1 MAAIF
6 KAERSGNSSMA
17 KRPSRMSRYVRG
29 NIDESLALSTLA
41 AKTLVGAAFDESVRE
56 QARIT
61 SIEAVYGLI
70 DWTAGAGDGPIIVG
84 VAHSDYSDG
93 EIEAVIEA
101 TGSWD
106 IGDKVAQEV
115 ANRLVRIIG
124 SFRSDTAST
133 FAQFVM
139 NDGRPVKT
147 KLNWKFATGNSLKVF
162 AYNAGT
168 SALATG
174 AVVSLNG
181 HANIFY
187 DG

>member
-1 MAAIF
+1 MAS
-6 KAERSGNSSMA
+6 K
-17 KRPSRMSRYVRG
+17 SRMSRYVRG
-29 NIDESLALSTLA
+29 NVDEDLPLLTLA
-41 AKTLVGAAFDESVRE
+41 AKTLLGVSFDESVRE

-61 SIEAVYGLI
+61 SMIAAWTLT

-84 VAHSDYSDG
+84 VAHSDYTDA
-93 EIEAVIEA
+93 EIEAVLEA

-115 ANRLVRIIG
+115 ASRLVRIVG
-124 SFRSDTAST
+124 TFRSAPAGT
-133 FAQFVM
+133 FEQVTL
-139 NDGRPVKT
+139 NQGRPIKT

-162 AYNAGT
+162 AYNAGIA
-168 SALATG
+168 ALATG
-174 AVVSLNG
+174 SIVNVNG